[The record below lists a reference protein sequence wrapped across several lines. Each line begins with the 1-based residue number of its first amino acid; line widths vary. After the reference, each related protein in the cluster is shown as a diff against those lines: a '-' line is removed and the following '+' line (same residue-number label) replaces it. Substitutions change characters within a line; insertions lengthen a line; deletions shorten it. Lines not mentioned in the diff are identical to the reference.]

1 MSPRVVL
8 GIDLGTTNT
17 AVVHHATAS
26 PTARTVAELVP
37 SAVAYVPSGRTL
49 IGEEARARRI
59 IDPRNT
65 LLSTK
70 RLIGAPFPSAR
81 ARAFAEHH
89 LYEVVAGAS
98 GRAAIRTRAGDV
110 DPIDVAALVLESACA
125 RIGRD
130 PREHGVV
137 ITVPAA
143 FEERERAATI
153 EAGRRVGFATV
164 GLLSEPVATALS
176 YLSRS
181 SLRYAAVYDLGG
193 GTFDLAVVDCRRYPF
208 EVVAHAGA
216 PYMGGDDVDR
226 ELAQRVAERVLAE
239 HRWDLRTDPESFGRL
254 IGACCAAKETLADQ
268 ERAFVEIAEV
278 DPSAP
283 LGALRV
289 AIERSELAALTSD
302 FVRRTFSLCD
312 LVLDEARITTR
323 EIDAVFLAG
332 GSTRLPGLR
341 EMVGTY
347 FGKRARFDLDP
358 MHVVAIGASLAA
370 LRPDLSSLLAAAP
383 T

>member
-26 PTARTVAELVP
+26 PTGQTVAELVP
-37 SAVAYVPSGRTL
+37 SAVAYVPSGRRL

-81 ARAFAEHH
+81 ARSFAEHH
-89 LYEVVAGAS
+89 LYEVVEGAE

-110 DPIDVAALVLESACA
+110 GPIDVAALVLEAACTRIA
-125 RIGRD
+125 RS

-153 EAGRRVGFATV
+153 EAGRRVGFTTV
-164 GLLSEPVATALS
+164 GLLSEPVATALA

-226 ELAQRVAERVLAE
+226 ELAQRVAERVLTE
-239 HRWDLRTDPESFGRL
+239 HRWDLRTDPETFGRL
-254 IGACCAAKETLADQ
+254 IGSCCAAKEALATSEQVFID
-268 ERAFVEIAEV
+268 VSEV
-278 DPSAP
+278 DPSSP

-289 AIERSELAALTSD
+289 TIDRAELVAITSD

-312 LVLDEARITTR
+312 LVLDDARITTR

-341 EMVGTY
+341 DMVGTY
-347 FGKRARFDLDP
+347 FGKRARFDIDP

-370 LRPDLSSLLAAAP
+370 LRPDLSSLLASQLA
-383 T
+383 